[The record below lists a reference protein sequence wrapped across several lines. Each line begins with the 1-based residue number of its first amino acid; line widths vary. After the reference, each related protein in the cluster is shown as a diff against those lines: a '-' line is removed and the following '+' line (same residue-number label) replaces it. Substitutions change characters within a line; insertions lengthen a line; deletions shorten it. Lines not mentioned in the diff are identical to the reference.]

1 MKINNTKN
9 NKNLPSVNS
18 QARYLVSQSRQA
30 LRNRKL
36 SMLQRASEEINLN
49 K

>member
-1 MKINNTKN
+1 MNNVKN
-9 NKNLPSVNS
+9 NKNISSVNS
-18 QARYLVSQSRQA
+18 QARYLVSQNRQA

-36 SMLQRASEEINLN
+36 SMLQRASEEINSN